1 MAPYLL
7 SDLTPSAWLH
17 PITNSVSPFFYKVS
31 GHIHHLLPELEQE
44 GDGLCAASPG
54 CRPSL
59 FRLSGD

>member
-17 PITNSVSPFFYKVS
+17 PITNPVSPFFYKVS
-31 GHIHHLLPELEQE
+31 RHIHRLLPVLEQE